1 MPHDFHVNF
10 QGELNSLRYY
20 HPTQLPLTGESYGK
34 TMTNSDPQPDTTHS
48 QIRSTPE
55 PGTPPD
61 YSILTP
67 AFEKLCD
74 VIARLR
80 SPEGCPWDREQTLE
94 SIKPYT
100 LEETYELLEAID
112 SGNDEHIIEELGDL
126 LLQIILDAQIGADEG
141 RFDLTHIVDRLTQKM
156 IDRHPHVFGN
166 VNAETP
172 DEVRKNWD
180 QIKEQEKQRHS
191 IFDGLPQDLPA
202 LARAARVA
210 EKAAKVG
217 YDFPHRDM
225 LFDKLREEI
234 QELADEIYPD
244 GIIPETRATVEAEI
258 IADTE
263 VDDLEL
269 RHRVEG
275 ELGDILF
282 VVANIARRW
291 KINPEEALRK
301 SNRKFQQRVEKIEQE
316 LEQAG
321 RSIQEASLQEMEQ
334 IYQAVKQQE
343 KQNP

>member
-1 MPHDFHVNF
+1 MTESEHQSQPA
-10 QGELNSLRYY
+10 E
-20 HPTQLPLTGESYGK
+20 PTEAGTPL
-34 TMTNSDPQPDTTHS
+34 
-48 QIRSTPE
+48 

-80 SPEGCPWDREQTLE
+80 SPDGCPWDREQTLAT
-94 SIKPYT
+94 IKPYT

-126 LLQIILDAQIGADEG
+126 LLQIVLDAQIAADEG
-141 RFDLTHIVDRLTQKM
+141 RFDLTHVVDRLTLKM
-156 IDRHPHVFGN
+156 IERHPHVFGN
-166 VNAETP
+166 VAAETP
-172 DEVRKNWD
+172 DEVRRNWD
-180 QIKEQEKQRHS
+180 QIKEQEKQRRS
-191 IFDGLPQDLPA
+191 IFDGLPAALPA
-202 LARAARVA
+202 LARASRIA

-234 QELADEIYPD
+234 QELADEIYP
-244 GIIPETRATVEAEI
+244 GGQIPHTPASVEADI
-258 IADTE
+258 VADRE
-263 VDDLEL
+263 LADPEL
-269 RHRVEG
+269 RERVEG

-301 SNRKFQQRVEKIEQE
+301 SNSKFQQRVQKIEQE
-316 LEQAG
+316 LERTG
-321 RSIQEASLQEMEQ
+321 SSIQKASLQEMEQ
-334 IYQAVKQQE
+334 IYQAVKRQE
-343 KQNP
+343 KQNS

>member
-1 MPHDFHVNF
+1 
-10 QGELNSLRYY
+10 
-20 HPTQLPLTGESYGK
+20 
-34 TMTNSDPQPDTTHS
+34 
-48 QIRSTPE
+48 
-55 PGTPPD
+55 
-61 YSILTP
+61 
-67 AFEKLCD
+67 
-74 VIARLR
+74 
-80 SPEGCPWDREQTLE
+80 
-94 SIKPYT
+94 
-100 LEETYELLEAID
+100 
-112 SGNDEHIIEELGDL
+112 
-126 LLQIILDAQIGADEG
+126 
-141 RFDLTHIVDRLTQKM
+141 
-156 IDRHPHVFGN
+156 
-166 VNAETP
+166 
-172 DEVRKNWD
+172 VRKNWD

>member
-1 MPHDFHVNF
+1 
-10 QGELNSLRYY
+10 
-20 HPTQLPLTGESYGK
+20 
-34 TMTNSDPQPDTTHS
+34 MTDSVPPSRPAAAEGDASP
-48 QIRSTPE
+48 R

-67 AFEKLCD
+67 SFEKLCD

-80 SPEGCPWDREQTLE
+80 SPEGCPWDRAQTLE
-94 SIKPYT
+94 TIKPYT

-112 SGNDEHIIEELGDL
+112 SGNDQHIIEELGDL
-126 LLQIILDAQIGADEG
+126 LLQIVLDSQIAADEG
-141 RFDLTHIVDRLTQKM
+141 RFDLNHVVERLTRKM
-156 IDRHPHVFGN
+156 IERHPHVFGD

-172 DEVRKNWD
+172 DEVRRNWD
-180 QIKEQEKQRHS
+180 QIKEQEKQRRS
-191 IFDGLPQDLPA
+191 IFDGLPEALPA

-234 QELADEIYPD
+234 QELADELFHD
-244 GIIPETRATVEAEI
+244 GQLPETPATVEAEV
-258 IADTE
+258 IADE
-263 VDDLEL
+263 ELDDPEL
-269 RHRVEG
+269 RARVEG

-301 SNRKFQQRVEKIEQE
+301 SNRKFQERVQKIEQA
-316 LEQAG
+316 LENEG
-321 RSIQEASLQEMEQ
+321 RSIQEATLQEMEA
-334 IYQAVKQQE
+334 IYQSVKQQE
-343 KQNP
+343 REQQ

>member
-1 MPHDFHVNF
+1 
-10 QGELNSLRYY
+10 
-20 HPTQLPLTGESYGK
+20 
-34 TMTNSDPQPDTTHS
+34 MTNSDHPSQPADS
-48 QIRSTPE
+48 PLNSPSA
-55 PGTPPD
+55 PGSPPD

-67 AFEKLCD
+67 AFKQLCD

-112 SGNDEHIIEELGDL
+112 SGNDQHIIEELGDL
-126 LLQIILDAQIGADEG
+126 LLQIVLDSQIAADEG
-141 RFDLTHIVDRLTQKM
+141 RFDLTHVVEGLTQKM
-156 IDRHPHVFGN
+156 IDRHPHVFGD
-166 VNAETP
+166 VSAETP

-180 QIKEQEKQRHS
+180 QIKEQEKQRRS
-191 IFDGLPQDLPA
+191 IFDGLPVALPA

-234 QELADEIYPD
+234 QELADEIYPA
-244 GIIPETRATVEAEI
+244 GQIPDTPATVEADV

-263 VDDLEL
+263 LDDPEL
-269 RHRVEG
+269 RTRVEG

-301 SNRKFQQRVEKIEQE
+301 SNHKFQQRVEKIEQE
-316 LEQAG
+316 LEQSG

-343 KQNP
+343 RQSS

>member
-1 MPHDFHVNF
+1 
-10 QGELNSLRYY
+10 
-20 HPTQLPLTGESYGK
+20 
-34 TMTNSDPQPDTTHS
+34 MTDSGPQSDPTPSH
-48 QIRSTPE
+48 IHSTPE

-61 YSILTP
+61 YNILTP

-80 SPEGCPWDREQTLE
+80 SPDGCPWDREQTLE

-126 LLQIILDAQIGADEG
+126 LLQIILDAQIAADEG
-141 RFDLTHIVDRLTQKM
+141 RFDLTHIVDRLTRKM

-166 VNAETP
+166 VNAETS

-180 QIKEQEKQRHS
+180 QIKEQEKQRRS

-202 LARAARVA
+202 LARAARIA

-225 LFDKLREEI
+225 LFDKLREEL
-234 QELADEIYPD
+234 QELADEIFPD
-244 GIIPETRATVEAEI
+244 GVIPETRATVEAEV
-258 IADTE
+258 IADTKI
-263 VDDLEL
+263 DDPEL
-269 RHRVEG
+269 RNRVEG
-275 ELGDILF
+275 ELGDMLF

-301 SNRKFQQRVEKIEQE
+301 SNRKFQQRVEKIEVT

-321 RSIQEASLQEMEQ
+321 RSIKEASLQEMEQ

>member
-10 QGELNSLRYY
+10 QGELNSLRYHY
-20 HPTQLPLTGESYGK
+20 PTQLSLPVESYGK
-34 TMTNSDPQPDTTHS
+34 TMTDSDPLSDATHS
-48 QIRSTPE
+48 HVHSTPE

-61 YSILTP
+61 YNILNP
-67 AFEKLCD
+67 AFVKLCD

-112 SGNDEHIIEELGDL
+112 SGNDQHIIEELGDL
-126 LLQIILDAQIGADEG
+126 LLQIILDAQIAADEG
-141 RFDLTHIVDRLTQKM
+141 RFDLTHIVNGLTQKM

-180 QIKEQEKQRHS
+180 QIKEQEKQRRS
-191 IFDGLPQDLPA
+191 IFDGLPLELPA

-234 QELADEIYPD
+234 QELADEIYPN
-244 GIIPETRATVEAEI
+244 GIIPETRASVDAEV
-258 IADTE
+258 IADIKI
-263 VDDLEL
+263 DDPEL
-269 RHRVEG
+269 QERVEG

-301 SNRKFQQRVEKIEQE
+301 SNRKFQTRVEKIEQE

-321 RSIQEASLQEMEQ
+321 RSIQTASLPEMEE

-343 KQNP
+343 KQIP

>member
-1 MPHDFHVNF
+1 MPHRMVVNF
-10 QGELNSLRYY
+10 QKQANSLRYI
-20 HPTQLPLTGESYGK
+20 HPTRSEPSGESYGS
-34 TMTNSDPQPDTTHS
+34 TMTDSVPPA
-48 QIRSTPE
+48 RSENTRGSSAPL

-67 AFEKLCD
+67 SFEKLCD

-80 SPEGCPWDREQTLE
+80 SPEGCPWDRAQTLE
-94 SIKPYT
+94 TIKPYT

-112 SGNDEHIIEELGDL
+112 SGNDQHIIEELGDL
-126 LLQIILDAQIGADEG
+126 LLQIVLDSQIAADEG
-141 RFDLTHIVDRLTQKM
+141 RFDLTHVVERLTRKM
-156 IDRHPHVFGN
+156 IERHPHVFGD
-166 VNAETP
+166 VSAETP

-180 QIKEQEKQRHS
+180 QIKDQEKQRRS
-191 IFDGLPQDLPA
+191 IFDGLPEALPA
-202 LARAARVA
+202 LARASRVA

-234 QELADEIYPD
+234 QELADELFHD
-244 GIIPETRATVEAEI
+244 GRLPETPATVEAEV
-258 IADTE
+258 IADQE
-263 VDDLEL
+263 LDDPEL
-269 RHRVEG
+269 QARVEG

-301 SNRKFQQRVEKIEQE
+301 SNRKFQARVQKIEQA
-316 LEQAG
+316 LETEG
-321 RSIQEASLQEMEQ
+321 RSIQEATLHEMEA

-343 KQNP
+343 RAQR